1 MDSDYIKKLEAQIH
15 NLENILETTNVVVTI
30 PEESFLTELYT
41 NLKTFSQDQ
50 LCDFLKNIS
59 SNNNINPDNKQFNT
73 MKDEQRKLILE
84 RLKEKFNSIEKKVEN
99 NTN

>member
-1 MDSDYIKKLEAQIH
+1 MDTDNIKKLEDQIH
-15 NLENILETTNVVVTI
+15 NLENVLETTNIVVTI

-41 NLKTFSQDQ
+41 NLKTFSREQ
-50 LCDFLKNIS
+50 LSDFLKNIS
-59 SNNNINPDNKQFNT
+59 DNNNINPDNKQFNN

-84 RLKEKFNSIEKKVEN
+84 RLKEKLNSIEKKVEN